1 MSGIGI
7 FFLILLGIVIYI
19 VLTFIAMLITSNRH
33 DDTPVWEVIILCI
46 LFTPFTAIALEML
59 KPYRVKE

>member
-1 MSGIGI
+1 MTGIGI
-7 FFLILLGIVIYI
+7 FFLVLLGIVIYV

-33 DDTPVWEVIILCI
+33 DDTPAWEVVVLCI
-46 LFTPFTAIALEML
+46 LLSPVIAIMLEML